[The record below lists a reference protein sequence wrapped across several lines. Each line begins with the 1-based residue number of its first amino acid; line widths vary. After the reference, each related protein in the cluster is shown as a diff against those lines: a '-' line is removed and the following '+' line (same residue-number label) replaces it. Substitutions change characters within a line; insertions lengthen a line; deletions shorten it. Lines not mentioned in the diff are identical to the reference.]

1 LLCDIIVKGAHYEV
15 TVQALRELL
24 FQNEI
29 YQQRQQRPMS
39 ETANFLLLDCD
50 VHSYADA
57 VALMKRNDPKLKEAL
72 GKALQPTLSNL
83 GWQIV
88 DVNVVAQETWQVTL
102 QDQDGPA
109 RGDESLLQVLMF

>member
-1 LLCDIIVKGAHYEV
+1 MLCDIIVKGAHYEV
-15 TVQALRELL
+15 TVAALRELL
-24 FQNEI
+24 FENEI

-39 ETANFLLLDCD
+39 ETANFLLLNCE

-57 VALMKRNDPKLKEAL
+57 VAFVQRNDLKLKEAL
-72 GKALQPTLSNL
+72 GKALHPTLSNL

-88 DVNVVAQETWQVTL
+88 DVHVVAQQTWQVTL

-109 RGDESLLQVLMF
+109 RRDEGLLQVGMF